1 MFDFRNCLLVLAVLA
16 GCAPVPDAAPAPP
29 ADQTS
34 APKPKP
40 VVVTEQSA
48 QNFLEVVRRVE
59 PVAEALCRAAPQIG
73 NCDFRIAVD
82 SDPTLPA
89 NAFQTVSP
97 SGRPII
103 VFTLALIAEA
113 HNEDELAFVL
123 GHEAGHHILGHIP
136 QQETITVTGAMIAGV
151 QAAATGADRTAV
163 KAAQQKGAEDSYLK
177 FSKANELEADRLGTQ
192 IAYLAGY
199 DPLLGAAFFDRMPDP
214 NAKFRASHPA
224 NAQRK
229 AVVQATMAA
238 ILAAR

>member
-1 MFDFRNCLLVLAVLA
+1 MFDFRNVLLVLAVVA
-16 GCAPVPDAAPAPP
+16 GCAPVPPAAPAPP
-29 ADQTS
+29 ADQT
-34 APKPKP
+34 PKPKP
-40 VVVTEQSA
+40 VMVTEQSA

-59 PVAEALCRAAPQIG
+59 PVAEALCRAAPHIG

-123 GHEAGHHILGHIP
+123 GHEAGHHILGHIAR
-136 QQETITVTGAMIAGV
+136 QEAITVTGAMIAGV
-151 QAAATGADRTAV
+151 QAAAAGADRTAV
-163 KAAQQKGAEDSYLK
+163 AAAQQKGAEDSYLT
-177 FSKANELEADRLGTQ
+177 FSKTNELEADRLGTE

-199 DPLLGAAFFDRMPDP
+199 NPLLGAAFFDRIPDP
-214 NAKFRASHPA
+214 DAKFRASHPP

-229 AVVQATMAA
+229 AEVQATMAA
-238 ILAAR
+238 ILADR